1 MLKAKTAGRMA
12 KGWALPALWRIA
24 AMFRGISWRE
34 AVFITTKSTIPRV
47 GDSRE
52 GFLSAMAWIA
62 AKPKGVAALPRPS
75 RLAERFRAIFPR
87 MAVSSRYS
95 GNRRPI
101 TGARARASSRE
112 RPLSSAI
119 CKKPSQAHM
128 LPSRNRDSST
138 ADWAPS
144 SKAVE
149 SEPTRPVAKALTT
162 LRAIMKN
169 QMEFNILSPSFSQS
183 FP

>member
-1 MLKAKTAGRMA
+1 
-12 KGWALPALWRIA
+12 
-24 AMFRGISWRE
+24 
-34 AVFITTKSTIPRV
+34 
-47 GDSRE
+47 
-52 GFLSAMAWIA
+52 
-62 AKPKGVAALPRPS
+62 
-75 RLAERFRAIFPR
+75 
-87 MAVSSRYS
+87 
-95 GNRRPI
+95 
-101 TGARARASSRE
+101 
-112 RPLSSAI
+112 
-119 CKKPSQAHM
+119 M